1 MLLADVDAAEA
12 ESGGPAD
19 DVDGEVL
26 GLVPGDGVRGEVF
39 LGEVEGD
46 LGEGELVLGERGHRA
61 HPIVGMVK
69 LAASLAPEGQR
80 EVTVL
85 VRV

>member
-1 MLLADVDAAEA
+1 MLLADVDTAQTER
-12 ESGGPAD
+12 GGPAD

-26 GLVPGDGVRGEVF
+26 GPVPGHGVRGELL
-39 LGEVEGD
+39 LGEVQGD
-46 LGEGELVLGERGHRA
+46 LGESELVLGEGAHGA

-69 LAASLAPEGQR
+69 LAPSLTPEGQR